1 MFLSKKEALSRLRG
15 IAVVAVA
22 SLLTVSPANA
32 QRKTDALD
40 RGLVAVTQ
48 SSGVFLSWRVQADE
62 YYDVKYNIYRNG
74 ALVAQNLAVSN
85 YTDTGGNASS
95 TYTVAAVKNGIVGS
109 QCSSVTP
116 WAKQYLEIPVSNV
129 QARNGVT
136 VWKQRDPSSAMANYT
151 INDISLGDVD
161 GDGKVDFIVK
171 RKNQTDQDNLFPTNN
186 YQMFCQIECYASSI
200 NYGRL
205 WWIDCGPNICYG
217 PDEQWDAVAFD
228 WNEDGACEVLYRGGA
243 NTVIHHADGSTETI
257 GNTSEN
263 IRSSITHTANMTFT
277 NAGE

>member
-95 TYTVAAVKNGIVGS
+95 TYTVAAVKNVIVGS
-109 QCSSVTP
+109 
-116 WAKQYLEIPVSNV
+116 
-129 QARNGVT
+129 
-136 VWKQRDPSSAMANYT
+136 
-151 INDISLGDVD
+151 
-161 GDGKVDFIVK
+161 
-171 RKNQTDQDNLFPTNN
+171 
-186 YQMFCQIECYASSI
+186 
-200 NYGRL
+200 
-205 WWIDCGPNICYG
+205 
-217 PDEQWDAVAFD
+217 
-228 WNEDGACEVLYRGGA
+228 
-243 NTVIHHADGSTETI
+243 
-257 GNTSEN
+257 
-263 IRSSITHTANMTFT
+263 
-277 NAGE
+277 